1 MNVSSLPLS
10 PLPQA
15 PLPLSAAANAGSG
28 GDAGVSGPPIDSVL
42 KEFEGVFVSM
52 LLKEM
57 RKTVGKGFFGGDKAD
72 AIGGLFDMTLGE
84 EISRNGGLGI
94 AAALS
99 RYQEIAAT
107 TDTHQLA
114 NQASETA
121 ETGEAK

>member
-1 MNVSSLPLS
+1 MNISTLPLS

-15 PLPLSAAANAGSG
+15 PLPLSPAANAGPA
-28 GDAGVSGPPIDSVL
+28 AGAGISAPPVDSVL

-52 LLKEM
+52 MLKEM

-72 AIGGLFDMTLGE
+72 AIGGLFDMTLGD

-99 RYQEIAAT
+99 RYQEVAAT
-107 TDTHQLA
+107 TDTNRLA
-114 NQASETA
+114 NEAD
-121 ETGEAK
+121 ETGETK